1 MKQNNQQELALAQA
15 TAQNQANALAQ
26 NQANYEQNPE
36 LYEAMNAV
44 DQDPEMAE
52 QATMLLADE
61 VNQGEQGEQ
70 GEQGNDDD
78 QMPPELLEILSQDN
92 AMKTNL
98 DGLTEESG
106 SMFANPNSL
115 G

>member
-1 MKQNNQQELALAQA
+1 
-15 TAQNQANALAQ
+15 
-26 NQANYEQNPE
+26 
-36 LYEAMNAV
+36 
-44 DQDPEMAE
+44 MAE

-70 GEQGNDDD
+70 GEQGTQENND
-78 QMPPELLEILSQDN
+78 QMPPELLEMLSQDN